1 MKHSHTLV
9 AALVVGA
16 GLAGSVAVVS
26 ASNTKAA
33 AGTPPSNASP
43 PAISGSAVEG
53 QTLTVSTGSWKGDT
67 PMTFSYAWQRCD
79 SSGGSCSAIGG
90 ATDQT
95 HTVVSADVGHTL
107 RVNVTA
113 SNDAGTGSQL
123 SAATAVVSA
132 GPPVNTVPPTV
143 SGTLAI
149 GDTLTVTAGTWTGAQ
164 PISISYQWERCD
176 SNGGNCNFVSGGTGA
191 SYKVASA
198 DAGHRLIV
206 VVTAANS
213 AGSKQAVVT
222 VGNLG
227 GGAPVNTAA
236 PKISGTLAINDTL
249 TVSSGSWSGT
259 QPITVSYQW
268 QRCNTSGGD
277 CAAING
283 ATSSKYKI
291 TADDSNHRLIVVVT
305 GKNSIGSSQVVV
317 TAGNISG
324 GPPVNTA
331 APTIS
336 GTLAIGNTLTVS
348 NGSWSGTQPI
358 AISYQWERCDSNGG
372 NCNFIS
378 GGTAASYTITTA
390 DAGHRLVVVLTAKNV
405 YGSRQTAATAGNVG
419 GSLPSGAVLV
429 NTVNLPDRLVIDRV
443 KFSPNPTR
451 TRAPIVARF
460 HVSDSNGRSVSG
472 ALVYALGL
480 PYGWTYN
487 APEQATDSSGWATL
501 TIRPTRHM
509 PLGRGALVMFVRAR
523 KAGDSLL
530 AGVST
535 RRLVQEGIR

>member
-1 MKHSHTLV
+1 MKRILV
-9 AALVVGA
+9 AAVVAGA

-26 ASNTKAA
+26 ASTTKAGV
-33 AGTPPSNASP
+33 GTPPANVSP
-43 PAISGSAVEG
+43 PVVSGSAVEG

-67 PMTFSYAWQRCD
+67 PMTFSFAWQRCD
-79 SSGGSCSAIGG
+79 SAGGSCSAISG

-95 HTVVSADVGHTL
+95 HTIVSADVGHTM
-107 RVNVTA
+107 RANVTA
-113 SNDAGTGSQL
+113 SNSAGTGSQL

-132 GPPVNTVPPTV
+132 GPPVNTDPPKV

-149 GDTLTVTAGTWTGAQ
+149 GDTLTATSGTWTGAQ

-176 SNGGNCNFVSGGTGA
+176 TNGGNCNYIGGATGA

-206 VVTAANS
+206 VVTAKNS
-213 AGSKQAVVT
+213 DGSKQAVVT

-227 GGAPVNTAA
+227 GGAPVNTSA
-236 PKISGTLAINDTL
+236 PRISGTLAIGHTL

-283 ATSSKYKI
+283 ATSSRY
-291 TADDSNHRLIVVVT
+291 TVTSDDSNHRLIVVVT
-305 GKNSIGSSQVVV
+305 GRNSIGSSQVVV
-317 TAGNISG
+317 TAGNVSG

-331 APTIS
+331 APKIS
-336 GTLAIGNTLTVS
+336 GTLAIGDTLTVS
-348 NGSWSGTQPI
+348 TGSWSGTQPI
-358 AISYQWERCDSNGG
+358 TISYQWERCAANGG
-372 NCNFIS
+372 DCNYIN
-378 GGTAASYTITTA
+378 GATNAGYTITTA
-390 DAGHRLVVVLTAKNV
+390 DAGHRLIVVLTAKNV

-419 GSLPSGAVLV
+419 GSLPTGAVLV
-429 NTVNLPDRLVIDRV
+429 DTVNLPDRLVIDQV
-443 KFSPNPTR
+443 KFSPSPTR

-460 HVSDSNGRSVSG
+460 HVSDTNGRSVSG

-487 APEQATDSSGWATL
+487 APEQPTDSTGWATL

-530 AGVST
+530 AGIST
-535 RRLVQEGIR
+535 RRLVQENIR